1 MYQDLKVVAFDL
13 VKVTPPVRVFV
24 IYRPPYC
31 DQGGVDLVNMLISF
45 LVRYAT
51 STNKQHI
58 IVGDLNLPRI
68 NWSAFTCQSD
78 LVHRPVHDF
87 VINFGFSQLVD
98 FNTCGDNLLDVNCM
112 LIAKVGALPPIGHS
126 DHLVVEFTVSVNLQ
140 VNSASHIT
148 TVDDVKYQWYRAD
161 FSSLSTYIDAVDWI
175 TVVYNNPS
183 V

>member
-1 MYQDLKVVAFDL
+1 MFINYLIIPLSIVDMYQDLEVVAFDL

-68 NWSAFTCQSD
+68 NWNAFTCQSD
-78 LVHRPVHDF
+78 FKSTDQYS
-87 VINFGFSQLVD
+87 I
-98 FNTCGDNLLDVNCM
+98 
-112 LIAKVGALPPIGHS
+112 
-126 DHLVVEFTVSVNLQ
+126 
-140 VNSASHIT
+140 
-148 TVDDVKYQWYRAD
+148 
-161 FSSLSTYIDAVDWI
+161 LS
-175 TVVYNNPS
+175 
-183 V
+183 